1 MQVIEISAR
10 NVQLEKRGAFG
21 KGKVTAKIPAFSAH
35 LPEVKLEKEAMR
47 AYTGYVIQDGHI
59 NQLDAHRMIAEG
71 VQSTFRRGFEHRLTE
86 KVRVW
91 AQAYYKNY
99 PHLYDSKT
107 KRLALRVERE
117 VGDSPGGD
125 CRALRHAQGAA
136 DGEKRECGHERC
148 DCGHGGCSGQGKV

>member
-99 PHLYDSKT
+99 PHLYDSKS
-107 KRLALRVERE
+107 KRLKGFRPE
-117 VGDSPGGD
+117 VIAAHFVMLKEQRTGKRGNVDMRGVIAD
-125 CRALRHAQGAA
+125 MADAA
-136 DGEKRECGHERC
+136 DRERFENA
-148 DCGHGGCSGQGKV
+148 